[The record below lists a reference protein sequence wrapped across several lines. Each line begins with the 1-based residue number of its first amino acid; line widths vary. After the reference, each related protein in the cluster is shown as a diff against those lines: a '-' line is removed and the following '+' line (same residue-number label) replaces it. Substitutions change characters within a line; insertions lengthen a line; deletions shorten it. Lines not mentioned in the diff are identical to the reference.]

1 MNKKFKKIK
10 INKWKKKRRKKN
22 DEPKNKCNSKQM
34 YRQINRYTQMDGKQ
48 KNNNNNNKIQNKH
61 RFKQLRDPVTCA
73 EAY

>member
-1 MNKKFKKIK
+1 MMNK
-10 INKWKKKRRKKN
+10 
-22 DEPKNKCNSKQM
+22 KNKCNSEQM

-48 KNNNNNNKIQNKH
+48 KNNNNNNNKIQNKH